1 MIEPA
6 DDVKA
11 LSLLKSID
19 ESSILTIEP
28 AADFKAVSLSESIQ
42 EIIDSDGW
50 GSWWFESRFFIRIHL
65 KNHQL
70 WWFSQLLILRPIL
83 Y

>member
-1 MIEPA
+1 MILRPFFYYNLFKKSSILMIEPA

-42 EIIDSDGW
+42 EIIDSDG
-50 GSWWFESRFFIRIHL
+50 
-65 KNHQL
+65 
-70 WWFSQLLILRPIL
+70 
-83 Y
+83 

>member
-42 EIIDSDGW
+42 EIIDSDG
-50 GSWWFESRFFIRIHL
+50 
-65 KNHQL
+65 
-70 WWFSQLLILRPIL
+70 
-83 Y
+83 